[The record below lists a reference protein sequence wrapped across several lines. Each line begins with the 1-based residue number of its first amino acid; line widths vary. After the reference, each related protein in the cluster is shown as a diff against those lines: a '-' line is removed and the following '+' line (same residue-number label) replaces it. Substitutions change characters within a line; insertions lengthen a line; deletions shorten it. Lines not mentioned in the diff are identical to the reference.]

1 MVMQFFHST
10 LFEMVTVNKFL
21 QCYPLSLT
29 THSGLEIWRIEK
41 LQAVPVCKESYGKFF
56 TGDSYIIL
64 KVLKFSLVGNV
75 HILAF
80 SSVGKK
86 YCKLL
91 DVSSVNFPVALSHSS
106 NGH

>member
-1 MVMQFFHST
+1 MAMQFFHST

-41 LQAVPVCKESYGKFF
+41 LQAVPVCKESCGKFF
-56 TGDSYIIL
+56 TGDCYIIL
-64 KVLKFSLVGNV
+64 KVLKFSHVGNV

-80 SSVGKK
+80 SSAGKNIAS
-86 YCKLL
+86 CLMSA
-91 DVSSVNFPVALSHSS
+91 V
-106 NGH
+106 